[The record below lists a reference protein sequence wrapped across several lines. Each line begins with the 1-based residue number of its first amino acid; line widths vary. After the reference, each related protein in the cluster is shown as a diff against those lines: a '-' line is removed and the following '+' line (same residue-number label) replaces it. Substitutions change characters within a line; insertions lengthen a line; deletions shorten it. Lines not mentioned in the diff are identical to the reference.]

1 LRYLWLGNRE
11 ISMSTQPDFSNS
23 FVLIM
28 VGVAVGIPASI
39 ITGIIGAGEGWGNPS
54 AVTGWALIAGPFVG
68 LALGGVLACV
78 FRGSASEA

>member
-1 LRYLWLGNRE
+1 
-11 ISMSTQPDFSNS
+11 
-23 FVLIM
+23 M
-28 VGVAVGIPASI
+28 VGVAVGIPLSI
-39 ITGIIGAGEGWGNPS
+39 IIGLVGAAQGWGNPS